1 MNTLKAEKREL
12 STKAKKLR
20 REGYVT
26 GNVFGREMKES
37 LPIKLNKFDVDKI
50 LKDNGKGSQVMLEVD
65 GQTYDALIK
74 EIDFNALKHEV
85 IEIDFQA
92 LVSNEKVHSVAEIF
106 LLNHENRGGGLVQQI
121 LHEVEFKAL
130 PAALVDKI
138 ELDVGNL
145 KLGDSIKVKDLAIAS
160 NPDIEL
166 KTDPESTIVV
176 VTEVKNKE
184 EDTAADDTEAE
195 EAAETTK

>member
-37 LPIKLNKFDVDKI
+37 LPIKLNKFEVDKI

-138 ELDVGNL
+138 ELDVGSL
-145 KLGDSIKVKDLAIAS
+145 TLGDSIKVKELAIAS